1 MEDGTDYNDDGSLDI
16 YIQARSPGQDREPN
30 WLPCP
35 PSGPFNLT
43 VRVYQP
49 KREML
54 DGQTENHLV
63 VQADSYQ
70 IPPVQR
76 VSP

>member
-1 MEDGTDYNDDGSLDI
+1 
-16 YIQARSPGQDREPN
+16 
-30 WLPCP
+30 
-35 PSGPFNLT
+35 
-43 VRVYQP
+43 
-49 KREML
+49 ML